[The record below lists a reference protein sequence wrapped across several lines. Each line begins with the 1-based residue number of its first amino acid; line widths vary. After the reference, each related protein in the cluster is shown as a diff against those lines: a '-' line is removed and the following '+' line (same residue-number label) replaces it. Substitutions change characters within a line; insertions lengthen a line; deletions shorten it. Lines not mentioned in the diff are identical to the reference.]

1 MVNRVPVTFSEH
13 EEDLYKYLESKSI
26 PKATYIKQLIRKDM
40 QGMLGSSVVDEDA
53 IEKAVEKVLFKK
65 GLDVSVMDKK
75 EEEIQ
80 GKPTGDGGIEF

>member
-40 QGMLGSSVVDEDA
+40 QGALGSVLDEEA
-53 IEKAVEKVLFKK
+53 IEKAVEKVLSKK
-65 GLDVSVMDKK
+65 GLDVAVIDKK